1 MGCPCRFHQQNGTET
16 SALASILTPHSQLPI
31 RGERGSERRR
41 EKRDGER
48 EIFSFQ
54 TSDSAREGVLV
65 FASTSEQRHSNLL
78 LPSLTGSPPSAPL
91 SYPLYRPPLPRI
103 TSLQMA
109 SSHFPSCQSL
119 HPLHIDH
126 LPPLSFL
133 QNPLPP
139 SFPLPYFLP
148 TDSTFPLPSLTFAPN
163 STPQICLM
171 LSPPNVTL

>member
-16 SALASILTPHSQLPI
+16 SALAPILTPHSQLPI

-126 LPPLSFL
+126 LPPPPSCKTLCLHPFPFLISYPQTPLSL
-133 QNPLPP
+133 SPVSLLPP
-139 SFPLPYFLP
+139 TPLHRSAF
-148 TDSTFPLPSLTFAPN
+148 
-163 STPQICLM
+163 M